1 MNGNLKILLISILI
15 LIVFTVLSKKSDNF
29 YNTKLNLA
37 IDSEEESEETT
48 KDRNINFLTFRNLS
62 SLKETLNL

>member
-37 IDSEEESEETT
+37 IDSEEETT

-62 SLKETLNL
+62 LLKETLNL